1 MKYLLYC
8 VFRSVPQPELEAL
21 TGVEGKPVLVVDHGG
36 LGAAISELGQPDSL
50 PDVEAVL
57 AYESVVEFFFSRR
70 TVIPMRYGCAVRDRA
85 ELAAMLDEHHQKCDA
100 LLDGLEGLTE
110 MGIQV
115 PANVSANGS
124 DAGPA
129 IDAAAV
135 SPARF
140 PDSNRSGVSY
150 LLAKKQYYGSADRMA
165 ERQNELVNTLCQPLS
180 GLFVRRKVEL
190 PSRGEP
196 LLSLYFL
203 VPRPSVESFR
213 EASRRCLKDGPAEP
227 VVSGPWPPYNFVDF
241 SNINGIS

>member
-8 VFRSVPQPELEAL
+8 VFRSVPQLELEAL
-21 TGVEGKPVLVVDHGG
+21 TGVGGKPVLVIDHEG
-36 LGAAISELGQPDSL
+36 LGAAISELRGPDSL
-50 PDVEAVL
+50 PDVAAIL

-70 TVIPMRYGCAVRDRA
+70 TVIPMRYGCMVRDTA
-85 ELAAMLDEHHQKCDA
+85 ELAAMLDEHYQQCDA
-100 LLDGLEGLTE
+100 LLDGLEGLAE

-115 PANVSANGS
+115 PAKGS
-124 DAGPA
+124 DAGPE

-165 ERQNELVNTLCQPLS
+165 ERQNELVKTLCHPLS

-190 PSRGEP
+190 LSRGEP

-203 VPRPSVESFR
+203 VPRTLVEPFR
-213 EASRRCLKDGPAEP
+213 EASRQCAKDGPAKP
-227 VVSGPWPPYNFVDF
+227 LVSGPWPPYNFVDF
-241 SNINGIS
+241 SNINGAS